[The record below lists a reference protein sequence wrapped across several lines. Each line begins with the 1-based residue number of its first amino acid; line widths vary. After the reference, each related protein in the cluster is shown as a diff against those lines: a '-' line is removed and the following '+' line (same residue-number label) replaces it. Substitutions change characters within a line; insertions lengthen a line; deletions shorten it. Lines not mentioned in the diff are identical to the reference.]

1 MSAEEI
7 HVWRA
12 RLDSE
17 GWPGAERLPDEERQ
31 RAARLRSPQGRRR
44 WLAARWALREVLG
57 SYLDRDPAAV
67 ELRVGEHGKPELAAA
82 GASLR
87 FNLSH
92 SADRALVAVAWGR
105 EVGVDIERVEP
116 RGDLLALARRAFEP
130 AEASAI
136 AELPEADRPAA
147 FHAAWARREAVA
159 KCLGTGLVALPPEGA
174 EVQVAALDV
183 APGFAAA
190 VAVSGAEPL
199 SPRRFDVEPGL
210 ASKAG

>member
-31 RAARLRSPQGRRR
+31 RAARLRSPRGRRR

-57 SYLDRDPAAV
+57 RYLDEDPAAV
-67 ELRVGEHGKPELAAA
+67 ELRVGEHGKPALAAPRSA
-82 GASLR
+82 LR

-105 EVGVDIERVEP
+105 EVGVDVERIEP

-130 AEASAI
+130 AEAGAI
-136 AELPEADRPAA
+136 AELPAADRPAA
-147 FHAAWARREAVA
+147 FHAAWTRREAVA
-159 KCLGTGLVALPPEGA
+159 KCLGTGLVAPLPEGA
-174 EVQVAALDV
+174 EVQVATLDV
-183 APGFAAA
+183 GAGYAAA
-190 VAVSGAEPL
+190 VAVGGAELP
-199 SPRRFDVEPGL
+199 SPQQFVVEPGL
-210 ASKAG
+210 ASQNA